1 MSEFPRTDVPGRG
14 FLIAVYLTDPEGNIV
29 ELQKWE

>member
-1 MSEFPRTDVPGRG
+1 MTEFLRTDVPGRG
-14 FLIAVYLTDPEGNIV
+14 FLAAVYITDPGGNIV